1 MLMRISLKMLMRISL
16 LAVAGLQMILRDE
29 TVGTNAVTSLDH
41 SLFQTPAFVNIL
53 LQVLHSDPFQM
64 FFLPFFAVEYLDS

>member
-1 MLMRISLKMLMRISL
+1 
-16 LAVAGLQMILRDE
+16 MILRDE